1 MKKLGLLSLLLML
14 IVSCGGGADGG
25 ATNTPMDVNSNATA
39 FEQPPIPGGK
49 R

>member
-1 MKKLGLLSLLLML
+1 MKKLGVLSLLLML
-14 IVSCGGGADGG
+14 IVSCGGG